1 MNNWPTAL
9 HTAIK
14 NMCGKMEGLC
24 SKYSRT
30 STISSVTNKPRAVKA
45 DEKRLAYL
53 HAGKRKEREIVMWS
67 TAETR
72 WSLRRTR
79 RLRVARSLPSR
90 SNFC

>member
-53 HAGKRKEREIVMWS
+53 HAGKRKERGNSVRER
-67 TAETR
+67 AARGEA
-72 WSLRRTR
+72 RRS
-79 RLRVARSLPSR
+79 A
-90 SNFC
+90 